1 MSILQKTTWIPDV
14 ISGFEQITLA
24 GLPAPEGPVEVVL
37 VRRRCTQT
45 SSKAV
50 LYVHGYVDYFFQ
62 THLAD
67 FYNAAGLNFYAID
80 LRRHGRSLREGQL
93 PNYTSDMDEYLQD
106 VDAAVS
112 LLQSEEGV
120 DWLLLNG
127 HSTGGLV
134 AALYA
139 HRGQHRA
146 AVNALFLNSP
156 FLDMNLP
163 AWQESLLE
171 PLVAGL
177 GALFPRWQVPHLVSL
192 YGESLHADHRGVWR
206 FNTQWK
212 PTQGFPVYA
221 GWFRAIHRAQAE
233 VARGLSIECPV
244 LVMHAEQSVWLKRWS
259 DEAMVTDI
267 VLDVA
272 DIQRLSP
279 GLGRHVELR
288 SVTDGVHDLMLSKP
302 QPRKLVFEKLN
313 AWLAR
318 VGTALEVNTTP
329 AHTASQLGDQ
339 GLAPINASASCAA

>member
-1 MSILQKTTWIPDV
+1 MSILQKTSWKPDV
-14 ISGFEQITLA
+14 MSGFEQITLS
-24 GLPAPEGPVEVVL
+24 GLEAPEGTVDVVL
-37 VRRRCTQT
+37 VRRRCAQD
-45 SSKAV
+45 SRQAV

-67 FYNAAGLNFYAID
+67 FYNDAGLNFYAID

-93 PNYTSDMDEYLQD
+93 PNYTSDIDEYLQD
-106 VDAAVS
+106 VDAAVR

-146 AVNALFLNSP
+146 AVKALFLNSP

-163 AWQESLLE
+163 AWQKSLLE

-177 GALFPRWQVPHLVSL
+177 GALFPRWQIPHQACL
-192 YGESLHADHRGVWR
+192 YGDSLHAELHGVWH

-212 PTQGFPVYA
+212 PLRGFPVYA
-221 GWFRAIHRAQAE
+221 GWFRAIRRAQAE
-233 VARGLSIECPV
+233 VARGLAIECPV
-244 LVMHAEQSVWLKRWS
+244 LVMHAGRSAWLEQWS
-259 DEAMVTDI
+259 DEGMVTDI

-279 GLGRHVELR
+279 GLGRQVELQ
-288 SVTDGVHDLMLSKP
+288 SVADGVHDLMLSKP
-302 QPRKLVFEKLN
+302 QPRKLVFKELQ

-318 VGTALEVNTTP
+318 VGGF
-329 AHTASQLGDQ
+329 AH
-339 GLAPINASASCAA
+339 

>member
-1 MSILQKTTWIPDV
+1 MSILQKTSWQADV
-14 ISGFEQITLA
+14 LPGFEQTTLS
-24 GLPAPEGPVEVVL
+24 GLPAPEGAVDVVL
-37 VRRRCTQT
+37 VRRRCAQV

-80 LRRHGRSLREGQL
+80 LRRHGRSLREHQL
-93 PNYTSDMDEYLQD
+93 PNYTRDMDEYLQD

-112 LLQSEEGV
+112 LLQREEGV

-171 PLVAGL
+171 PLVALL
-177 GALFPRWQVPHLVSL
+177 GALFPRWQIPHRACL
-192 YGESLHADHRGVWR
+192 YGESLHADQHGVWR
-206 FNTQWK
+206 FNTRWK
-212 PTQGFPVYA
+212 PIQGFPVYA

-233 VARGLSIECPV
+233 VARGLAIDCPV
-244 LVMHAEQSVWLKRWS
+244 LVMHAGRSAWLKRWS
-259 DEAMVTDI
+259 DEALVTDI

-272 DIQRLSP
+272 DIERLSP
-279 GLGRHVELR
+279 GLGRQVELR
-288 SVTDGVHDLMLSKP
+288 SMADGVHDLMLSKP
-302 QPRKLVFEKLN
+302 QPRKLVFEELN

-318 VGTALEVNTTP
+318 VGAAHEVNATP
-329 AHTASQLGDQ
+329 AHTASQLSNQ
-339 GLAPINASASCAA
+339 GLAPINTSASCAA